1 MIWVNIESSDG
12 LVPDSTNPFSW
23 KCTDYTIE
31 KAYKYIPS
39 FSWEYCNIHDK
50 INLTPAFPK

>member
-12 LVPDSTNPFSW
+12 LVPDSTKRFSW

-31 KAYKYIPS
+31 KA
-39 FSWEYCNIHDK
+39 
-50 INLTPAFPK
+50 